1 MVDPGSAARSG
12 QPWKT
17 VLKSPAK
24 QTKSSVANIHAGE
37 RGGNG
42 IVQVNVGAKSRISPG
57 GTSDP
62 QAPLAIALEDVW
74 TGIAQDQFF
83 PHYQPKVVLRGME
96 MVGVEALMRW
106 NHPEHGLL
114 TAGSFLHLAADNFLF
129 DDLTAIMLE
138 KSIAQSRKWR
148 RHGLD
153 IQVSVNLSP
162 DLLLDPG
169 LADRIEAKII
179 EYGVEHEKLI
189 IEVSEAAL
197 AHDIR
202 EAMDSLVQLRMRG
215 FGLSIDD
222 FGTGHCSRE
231 QLERVPA
238 TELKI
243 DRKMLAGAASRP
255 PLRAALENGLQVAR
269 ALKLKS
275 VAEGVETQEEWQ
287 LVNELGCD
295 MAQGYLIARPMA
307 AEDLVAWHESWL
319 ADPFL

>member
-1 MVDPGSAARSG
+1 M
-12 QPWKT
+12 
-17 VLKSPAK
+17 
-24 QTKSSVANIHAGE
+24 H
-37 RGGNG
+37 
-42 IVQVNVGAKSRISPG
+42 VNLGAKSPILPG
-57 GTSDP
+57 GAPGP
-62 QAPLAIALEDVW
+62 QSPLAIALEDVW

-96 MVGVEALMRW
+96 LVGVEALMRW
-106 NHPEHGLL
+106 NHPELGLL
-114 TAGSFLHLAADNFLF
+114 AAGSFLHLAADNFLF

-138 KSIAQSRKWR
+138 KAIAQSRKWR
-148 RHGLD
+148 RQGLD

-189 IEVSEAAL
+189 IEVSEVAL
-197 AHDIR
+197 AHDIG
-202 EAMDSLVQLRMRG
+202 EAMDNLLQLRVRG

-243 DRKMLAGAASRP
+243 DRKMLAGAANRA
-255 PLRAALENGLQVAR
+255 PLRAALKQGLEVAR
-269 ALKLKS
+269 ELKLKS

-307 AEDLVAWHESWL
+307 ADELIAWHQTWM

>member
-1 MVDPGSAARSG
+1 M
-12 QPWKT
+12 
-17 VLKSPAK
+17 
-24 QTKSSVANIHAGE
+24 H
-37 RGGNG
+37 
-42 IVQVNVGAKSRISPG
+42 VNVDATSRTAGGFPAPHSPL
-57 GTSDP
+57 S
-62 QAPLAIALEDVW
+62 LALEDVW

-83 PHYQPKVVLRGME
+83 PHYQPKVLLRGME
-96 MVGVEALMRW
+96 LVGVEALMRW

-114 TAGSFLHLAADNFLF
+114 AAGSFLHLAADNFLF

-138 KSIAQSRKWR
+138 KSIAQCRKWR
-148 RHGLD
+148 RKGLD
-153 IQVSVNLSP
+153 IHVSVNLSA

-169 LADRIEAKII
+169 LADRIEAKLI
-179 EYGVEHEKLI
+179 EHGVEHEKLV
-189 IEVSEAAL
+189 IEIPESAL
-197 AHDIR
+197 THDMGD
-202 EAMDSLVQLRMRG
+202 AMDNLMQLRVRG

-231 QLERVPA
+231 ELERIPA

-243 DRKMLAGAASRP
+243 DRRMLAGAANRA
-255 PLRAALENGLQVAR
+255 PLRAALKNGLEIAR
-269 ALKLKS
+269 ELKLKS

-307 AEDLVAWHESWL
+307 AEDLVSWHESWL